1 MKFRSALS
9 TLLAIGMAAA
19 TPLGAVSPVFAADD
33 DETQLGTD
41 DSLYRTKTATL
52 EDDGTYTIDIE
63 TYAKGTPQTLVTS
76 KGVPLD
82 IVLVVDQSGSMGDDN
97 KLSTLK
103 TAVYNFMQQV
113 AVNAEEDNIT
123 HRIAVTGF
131 GCSNVTDKNGGSDK
145 KSDFYYSGTGLFLD
159 GEFVRYDK
167 ITDSNYDQAFANVL
181 DTTQADKL
189 NPSLKKL
196 TAKDSGIFAKGA
208 TNTDLGMEMAQNILN
223 HNEVTEE
230 GRKQVVVVFSDGS
243 PSYWSNDSID
253 KTNNK
258 TIANNAISTA
268 KELKD
273 ANVTIHSVGIL
284 SSSSGKKVL
293 NYISSNYPNARS
305 YSKPGTGNANGVY
318 YHVGSTATDM
328 ENVFEEVKTEIL
340 EEVSRVRLDANAVL
354 QDVVAAGFDTS
365 NMSVSAWTVDGTMQ
379 NAGKDNETII
389 WNDDSKSED
398 GLTVAGDK
406 TSIATVTGFDY
417 SQHFIYGDHSGKKLV
432 VRLTGILPTEKTPV
446 NEQVLTNGE
455 NSGVFVNQADVNTAN
470 GGETV
475 RFFKFEKPDT
485 ILTNKAVVV
494 DYAKPLEISAAKFV
508 EAGTDEKVTAKVLR
522 ASTAFEKNT
531 ATSGTFQGNYG
542 RFDFANEKLTYTPQT
557 MQWDGA
563 DTLKVLTQTTNATV
577 NSYVANGK
585 YGNLWSTVKVLPAN
599 NIYYEDDFIVGN
611 TDGVKIGITY
621 SGAEKVENAYGNS
634 EVEGFEQGGIHGSW
648 AATEHA
654 GNVSDSGS
662 TVHHMNT
669 GATASF
675 SFKGTG
681 FDIYSRTNLK
691 SGNVQVKITDEN
703 GARVKTFTIDT
714 KSASGVD
721 DPDDE
726 RLKGQYYHVPTLSTM
741 DLPYGTYNVVVTVK
755 NTGIAKREDRHE
767 FWLDGIRIY
776 NPLNPETE
784 AAVAGDAYE
793 DEYGA
798 KFVMVRDQLTAGS
811 YFVDESLTDGTGLKI
826 DYADSGISKMAPKNE
841 VYLGNM
847 HELSFALPAGNYD
860 CVYIAMKSL
869 DGKPVTVG
877 FKDANGEYQN
887 VLVNSTVDQYYA
899 VPVAANGTITL
910 RNSTSAEEAQNV
922 LSLTKLRLTASSFV
936 PGNSITAN
944 DGEYEI
950 KVENSKIVREL
961 KKAAE

>member
-63 TYAKGTPQTLVTS
+63 AYAKGTPQTLVTS

-82 IVLVVDQSGSMGDDN
+82 IVLVIDQSASMD
-97 KLSTLK
+97 KSLSLLK
-103 TAVYNFMQQV
+103 NAVYNFNKQV
-113 AVNAEEDNIT
+113 ADSAKEDGIT
-123 HRIAVTGF
+123 HRVAVVGFSTGEYVGLYGYEKF
-131 GCSNVTDKNGGSDK
+131 G
-145 KSDFYYSGTGLFLD
+145 GTGLFKD
-159 GEFVRYDK
+159 GSLIGWNDIQEEDYKSAFVNAYDSQQS
-167 ITDSNYDQAFANVL
+167 DGVNQ
-181 DTTQADKL
+181 
-189 NPSLKKL
+189 SLKNL
-196 TAKDSGIFAKGA
+196 TGKEGGFEAVGA
-208 TNTDLGMEMAQNILN
+208 TKTDLGMELAENVLN
-223 HNEVTEE
+223 ANPVTEE
-230 GRKQVVVVFSDGS
+230 GRKQVVIVFSDGT
-243 PSYWSNDSID
+243 PTKWGGDLSN
-253 KTNNK
+253 NNK
-258 TIANNAISTA
+258 DENRTVANNALKVS
-268 KELKD
+268 KRLKD
-273 ANVTIHSVGIL
+273 KNIAVHSIAVGAG
-284 SSSSGKKVL
+284 SDGEKFL
-293 NYISSNYPNARS
+293 NYLSSNYPDTTK
-305 YSKPGTGNANGVY
+305 YTKPGYKIENPVY
-318 YHVGSTATDM
+318 YHEGKQNTDI
-328 ENVFEEVKTEIL
+328 ENVFQEVQTEIL
-340 EEVSRVRLDANAVL
+340 KEVSKVKLDKNAVL

-365 NMSVSAWTVDGTMQ
+365 NMEVSAWTIDGTMQ
-379 NAGKDNETII
+379 NAGKDNEKII
-389 WNDDSKSED
+389 WNENSKSEA
-398 GLTVAGDK
+398 GLTVVGDK

-417 SQHFIYGDHSGKKLV
+417 SEYFIYGDHSGKKLV
-432 VRLTGILPTEKTPV
+432 VRLTGILPTENTAV

-455 NSGVFVNQADVNTAN
+455 NSGVFKNQADVNAAN
-470 GGETV
+470 SGQAI

-563 DTLKVLTQTTNATV
+563 DTLKVLTQTTNASV

-621 SGAEKVENAYGNS
+621 KGAEKIENAYGNS

-654 GNVSDSGS
+654 GNVSDSGA

-691 SGNVQVKITDEN
+691 SGNVQVKITDAN
-703 GARVKTFTIDT
+703 NVLVKAFTIDT
-714 KSASGVD
+714 KSASGID
-721 DPDDE
+721 DPEDE
-726 RLKGQYYHVPTLSTM
+726 RLKGQYYHVPTLSYM
-741 DLPYGTYNVVVTVK
+741 NLPYGQYNVVVTVK

-811 YFVDESLTDGTGLKI
+811 YFVDESLTEGTGLKI
-826 DYADSGISKMAPKNE
+826 DYADSAISKMAPKNE

-869 DGKPVTVG
+869 DGKPVNVG

-936 PGNSITAN
+936 SGNSIIAN